1 MVQQETLK
9 RLKQTGAM
17 MEGHFL
23 LSSGLHSNK
32 YVQCAKI
39 LMYPE
44 HAEWCADRLA
54 EKLPVKGIDLVVS
67 PAIGG
72 IVIGQEVAHTL
83 DLPHIF
89 VEKEDGVPTLRRGFE
104 VPGGAKCILVEDVVT
119 TGKSSHEVMKVI
131 EKAGGEVVEACA
143 IVDRGGGDNFDVPFH
158 SLVKLDIE
166 VFEPEKCPLCASEV
180 PLVKP
185 GSRKNTGGES

>member
-1 MVQQETLK
+1 MIQKETLE
-9 RLKQTGAM
+9 RLAKTGAM

-39 LMYPE
+39 LMFPE

-54 EKLPVKGIDLVVS
+54 EKLPAKGIDLVVS

-89 VEKEDGVPTLRRGFE
+89 VEKEDGVPTLRRGFTI
-104 VPGGAKCILVEDVVT
+104 PKNARCIVVEDVIT
-119 TGKSSHEVMKVI
+119 TGKSTREVMKVI
-131 EKAGGEVVEACA
+131 EDFGGCVVEACA
-143 IVDRGGGDNFDVPFH
+143 IVDRGGGDSLGVPFH
-158 SLVKLDIE
+158 SLAKLDIE
-166 VFEPEKCPLCASEV
+166 VYDPKKCPLCEEGIPV
-180 PLVKP
+180 VKP
-185 GSRKNTGGES
+185 GSRKG

>member
-1 MVQQETLK
+1 MTQSEIIR
-9 RLKQTGAM
+9 RLTETGAM

-23 LSSGLHSNK
+23 LSSGLHSNR

-39 LMYPE
+39 LMFPE

-54 EKLPVKGIDLVVS
+54 EKIPPKGIDLVVS

-89 VEKEDGVPTLRRGFE
+89 VEKEEGEPVLRRGFSIAR
-104 VPGGAKCILVEDVVT
+104 GTKCIVVEDVVT
-119 TGKSSHEVMKVI
+119 TGKSTREVMKVI
-131 EKAGGEVVEACA
+131 EEAGGKVVAACA
-143 IVDRGGGDNFDVPFH
+143 IVDRGGGSKLEVPFH
-158 SLVKLDIE
+158 ALAKLDIE
-166 VFEPEKCPLCASEV
+166 VYEPHNCPLCEREIPV
-180 PLVKP
+180 VKP
-185 GSRKNTGGES
+185 GSRAKG

>member
-1 MVQQETLK
+1 
-9 RLKQTGAM
+9 

-23 LSSGLHSNK
+23 LSSGLHSNR
-32 YVQCAKI
+32 YVQCARI

-89 VEKEDGVPTLRRGFE
+89 IEKEDGVPTLRRGFE
-104 VPGGAKCILVEDVVT
+104 IPKGARCILVEDVVT
-119 TGKSSHEVMKVI
+119 TGKSSREVIDVI
-131 EKAGGEVVEACA
+131 EKAGGKVIEACA
-143 IVDRGGGDNFDVPFH
+143 IVDRGGGDTLGVPFH
-158 SLVKLDIE
+158 SLVELDIE
-166 VFEPEKCPLCASEV
+166 VYDPDECPLCESNV

-185 GSRKNTGGES
+185 GSRKAPK